1 MAMRLLLALAL
12 LPVLNAAA
20 AELAWRAQPDM
31 STARSGASATV
42 LPGSHEVL
50 VAGGMGPDRHPLAS
64 TEIWNGRGWRP
75 GPPLRYPRAG
85 HSALRLVDGRV
96 LVVGGGV
103 AEAETYADGQWQ
115 SAGSLPV
122 TLVDQVA
129 VALRDTEVLVTGGSG
144 KSGPQPLLNRRSF
157 LFDPNSSTW
166 RESEPTLNTHAGAR
180 AALLSDGQVLLAGGA
195 GPGGPS
201 TELYNLRGAWTAT
214 GDMVINRTQFA
225 LVPLGDGT
233 VLAAGGL
240 ESVTQLP
247 SQLRSAEVYEPSR
260 GTWRAVAPMRLT
272 RLAPA
277 FAALSDGS
285 ALVVSGRSG
294 EQYEYST
301 EGWRWLPGLSSDHTG
316 GTLVAVTGDRALVVG
331 GRAGAAADLLQPAAP
346 TVPVPGQGEVNPATA
361 ALGGLAGLLLVLVA
375 IQAAWRRRSPYAEA
389 QR

>member
-1 MAMRLLLALAL
+1 MRLLLALAL

-20 AELAWRAQPDM
+20 AELAWQAQPDM

-42 LPGSHEVL
+42 LPGGREVL
-50 VAGGMGPDRHPLAS
+50 VAGGLGPDRRPLAS

-75 GPPLRYPRAG
+75 GPPMHNARAG
-85 HSALRLVDGRV
+85 HSAIRLADGRI

-103 AEAETYADGQWQ
+103 DEAEAYADGQWQ
-115 SAGSLPV
+115 TAGSLPV
-122 TLVDQVA
+122 ALIDQVA
-129 VALRDTEVLVTGGSG
+129 VALRNTEVLVTGGSG
-144 KSGPQPLLNRRSF
+144 ISGRQPLLNRRTF
-157 LFDPNSSTW
+157 LFDPSSSTW
-166 RESEPTLNTHAGAR
+166 RESEPTLNTHVGAR
-180 AALLSDGQVLLAGGA
+180 ATLLRDGQVLLAGGA

-201 TELYNLRGAWTAT
+201 TELYNLRDNWTAT

-260 GTWRAVAPMRLT
+260 GGWRAVAPMRLT
-272 RLAPA
+272 RLSPA

-301 EGWRWLPGLSSDHTG
+301 GTWRWLPGLGSDHTG
-316 GTLVAVTGDRALVVG
+316 GTLIAFSGDRALVVG
-331 GRAGAAADLLQPAAP
+331 GRSGAAADLLQPGAP
-346 TVPVPGQGEVNPATA
+346 TVPVPGQGEVSLATV
-361 ALGGLAGLLLVLVA
+361 ALGGLAALLLLLVG
-375 IQAAWRRRSPYAEA
+375 IQAAWRRRTPYAEA
-389 QR
+389 PR